1 MMTAQ
6 HNGLLLGMA
15 ASTGFAEAGA
25 AFEADRQIVL
35 TRVFAAPRDL
45 VWQAWTDARH
55 VDQWWGP
62 NGFRNQ
68 TYEMDVRPGGVWR
81 YIMHGPDG
89 TDYDNRIVYHDV
101 VQPERLVYTHSSD
114 IDNDPDSFHV
124 TITFEAH
131 GDKTQITMHSLFAT
145 AAQRD
150 ATIAFGAIKGGTQ
163 TLGRLAEYL
172 TAMNAGEG
180 ECQWHQ

>member
-6 HNGLLLGMA
+6 HDGLLLGMA

-68 TYEMDVRPGGVWR
+68 AYEMDVRPGGVWR

-131 GDKTQITMHSLFAT
+131 GDKTQITMRSLFAT

-150 ATIAFGAIKGGTQ
+150 ATIAFGAIEGGTQ

-180 ECQWHQ
+180 E